1 MTHKRPKGIF
11 GVGWACLEAAIHG
24 RVEHRPT
31 AADYPE
37 SVMKRISFTAGGG
50 LGWRISAL
58 ATPRPEPAPW
68 KIVVV
73 TGAPSWAEYW
83 APVLAALPM
92 DREMIVVDRPG
103 FAGSE
108 PGHSVLDIRVQA
120 RALAPLLDTP
130 ADQRIILV
138 GQSYGGAIAS
148 LMAQANPRRV
158 AAVVLLSSYL
168 GAPGPTAQRLLA
180 LGERLGGFI
189 PRDLRNAVE
198 EVRGQPAQLGYVRAA
213 LAGLRVP
220 VHVIHG
226 EADDFAPIEAARAFT
241 RLSGARS
248 VRFSAVPGAG
258 HFIND
263 GPAEA
268 LLASIEDCIPSTPR
282 RTTWRWPDWLRGGAR
297 LVGSERFA

>member
-1 MTHKRPKGIF
+1 MAHNRPKGIF
-11 GVGWACLEAAIHG
+11 GVGWACLEAALHG

-31 AADYPE
+31 AVDYPE
-37 SVMKRISFTAGGG
+37 SVMKRICFTAGDG

-58 ATPRPEPAPW
+58 ATPRRTPPPW

-83 APVLAALPM
+83 APVLAALPE

-108 PGHSVLDIRVQA
+108 PGHCVLDIRTQA
-120 RALAPLLDTP
+120 RALAPLLEAP
-130 ADQRIILV
+130 AGQGIILV

-158 AAVVLLSSYL
+158 GALVLLSSYL
-168 GAPGPTAQRLLA
+168 GEPGPTAQRLLQ
-180 LGERLGGFI
+180 LGERLSGFM

-198 EVRGQPAQLGYVRAA
+198 EVRGQPGQLRYVRAA
-213 LAGLRVP
+213 LAGLRTP

-226 EADDFAPIEAARAFT
+226 EADDFAPIEAARSFA
-241 RLSGARS
+241 RKSGARS

-263 GPAEA
+263 GPAET
-268 LLASIEDCIPSTPR
+268 LLASIEACIPSAPGR
-282 RTTWRWPDWLRGGAR
+282 GAWRWPDWLRGGVRR
-297 LVGSERFA
+297 LGSERFA